1 MIHIKKFNESL
12 DLSLKY
18 SDKEITEFIDWV
30 AKYCTERLRFNYQY
44 IDGEEGLIPGYCIWV
59 FNKKY
64 YSSTDEYI
72 KNWRSR
78 RTTFDLY
85 KIWSD
90 EQIGDIIKPTIKQE
104 LDNKFI
110 PVNFLEYIAKSGYW
124 LYKSSFN
131 GVPQPSYW
139 TKGDNAN
146 GKFTLKDLFD
156 KFKSKL

>member
-1 MIHIKKFNESL
+1 M
-12 DLSLKY
+12 
-18 SDKEITEFIDWV
+18 
-30 AKYCTERLRFNYQY
+30 
-44 IDGEEGLIPGYCIWV
+44 
-59 FNKKY
+59 
-64 YSSTDEYI
+64 
-72 KNWRSR
+72 
-78 RTTFDLY
+78 
-85 KIWSD
+85 
-90 EQIGDIIKPTIKQE
+90 
-104 LDNKFI
+104 DNKFI